1 MGDESLLEL
10 LFANDRLLS
19 VSPVPSDCNS
29 DKFSTSL
36 TTGAW
41 DDDDDE
47 QLKRYSR
54 TKSSRDPK
62 GSLACRIA
70 WEKV

>member
-10 LFANDRLLS
+10 FADDRLSS
-19 VSPVPSDCNS
+19 VSPVPSDRS
-29 DKFSTSL
+29 DDVLSTSL

-41 DDDDDE
+41 DNDDE
-47 QLKRYSR
+47 EQPERYSS

-70 WEKV
+70 SDKV